1 MKFHYVKG
9 KTRISAKAK
18 LYNLGLSL
26 KDATVNLQNSVAA
39 ASAAASSP
47 ASVAD
52 LVLNAK
58 LREGLYLK
66 AGLIVY

>member
-9 KTRISAKAK
+9 KTRVSVKAK
-18 LYNLGLSL
+18 LYSL
-26 KDATVNLQNSVAA
+26 DLAVIDAIVNLQNSVAA
-39 ASAAASSP
+39 TTAASSP

>member
-1 MKFHYVKG
+1 MKFHHFMVK
-9 KTRISAKAK
+9 TCVSVKAK
-18 LYNLGLSL
+18 LCNLGLSL
-26 KDATVNLQNSVAA
+26 IDATVVQNSVAA
-39 ASAAASSP
+39 ASAASSP